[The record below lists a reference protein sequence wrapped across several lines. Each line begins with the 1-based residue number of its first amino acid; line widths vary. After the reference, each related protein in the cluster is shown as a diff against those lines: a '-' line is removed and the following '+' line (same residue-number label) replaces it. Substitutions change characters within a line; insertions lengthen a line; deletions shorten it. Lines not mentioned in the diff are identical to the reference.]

1 MEKQVT
7 ELTKWL
13 QIESSDGTF
22 YLPASMADLCESDFA
37 IADIYEVEMQE
48 GYGARLSMP
57 GYLDCTDWTV
67 HDTPEEAF
75 EYLEKTYEDYDG
87 R

>member
-13 QIESSDGTF
+13 QIDSSEGTF
-22 YLPASMADLCESDFA
+22 YIPAEMASLCESDFG
-37 IADIYEVEMQE
+37 IADIYEVEMKE

-67 HDTPEEAF
+67 HDTSEEAF
-75 EYLEKTYEDYDG
+75 EYLEETYED
-87 R
+87 

>member
-22 YLPASMADLCESDFA
+22 YMPADMASLCESDFGM
-37 IADIYEVEMQE
+37 ADIYDIEVIE

-57 GYLDCTDWTV
+57 GYLDCTDWSI
-67 HDTPEEAF
+67 HDSQNEAWN
-75 EYLEKTYEDYDG
+75 YLQETYED
-87 R
+87 

>member
-1 MEKQVT
+1 MMEKQVT
-7 ELTKWL
+7 ELAKWL

-22 YLPASMADLCESDFA
+22 YMPAEMASICESDFG
-37 IADIYEVEMQE
+37 IADIYEVGEVE

-67 HDTPEEAF
+67 HPTPQEAK
-75 EYLEKTYEDYDG
+75 EYLEETYYGD
-87 R
+87 